1 MMKKQLLILAL
12 LFSGQT
18 LGLQCGA
25 LFEAK
30 YKIEQNG
37 KERHL
42 NVWRNGSAV
51 AYQSPGSNITDHWTR
66 SPKQRLKLVRLFE
79 AHSRGIEY
87 EAKRYGNKIT
97 WDKLFHKF
105 EPQHLTQMKLI
116 STVGQGCDK
125 VETYVQNHQGQEV
138 EVQWLPEYQLA
149 KTIKVTNKHKSM
161 MWSLTELNTDDKQV
175 LQQFAKWDNYHLTD
189 YVDIG
194 DNESDPFLAK
204 MINMGF
210 VQGGASGFYDS
221 KGNQLSGHG
230 HHH

>member
-1 MMKKQLLILAL
+1 MKKQLLILAL
-12 LFSGQT
+12 MISGQS
-18 LGLQCGA
+18 LAQECSEQ
-25 LFEAK
+25 FEAK
-30 YKIEQNG
+30 YHVLQNN
-37 KERHL
+37 KELAL

-51 AYQSPGSNITDHWTR
+51 AYQNSNSSITDHWTS
-66 SPKQRLKLVRLFE
+66 SPKQRLKLVRLFD
-79 AHSRGIEY
+79 AHKRGIEY
-87 EAKRYGNKIT
+87 EAKQYGNKIT
-97 WDKLFHKF
+97 WENLFHKF
-105 EPQHLTQMKLI
+105 EPQRLAQMKLVN
-116 STVGQGCDK
+116 TAGQGCDK
-125 VETYVQNHQGQEV
+125 VETYTQNHQGQEV

-149 KTIKVTNKHKSM
+149 KVIAVKGKNQSM
-161 MWSLTELNTDDKQV
+161 VWSLTELNIDSKEV
-175 LQQFAKWDNYHLTD
+175 SEQFAMWDNYHLTD